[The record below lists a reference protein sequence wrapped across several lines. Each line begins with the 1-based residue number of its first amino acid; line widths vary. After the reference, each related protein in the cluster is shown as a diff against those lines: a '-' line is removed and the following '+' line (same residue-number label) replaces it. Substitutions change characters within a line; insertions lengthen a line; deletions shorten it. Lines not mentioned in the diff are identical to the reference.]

1 MRNLLLIFAFLVS
14 SVCVSAQKVYFVYLQ
29 SDNSSPFYVKMN
41 DKIYS
46 SATSGYLIL
55 SNLVDSTYNFSVGF
69 PSSQY
74 EAKFVISL
82 DGKDRGFLVKNF
94 DSGLGLFDLQNLT
107 ITNAQKDESAKNI
120 SYVHR
125 NDDFSSLLSRAAKD
139 TTLLYAVVKTKEDD
153 VTVKKEEPIKSEPKQ
168 VTVETAAPKDTNSV
182 SVTQND
188 IASEMKK
195 PDSVSVRPLNSEIK
209 SDNQNVSSVSKEETN
224 KATRAI
230 VQKDESKQTVDST
243 AGANTFIIKDTSA
256 FVQKDPPRQTVDS
269 TASTSVV
276 TAEKKSD
283 TIADLQTDTQAV
295 FKRSKIKKHSE
306 SSTSEGF
313 GLVYYDNYDG
323 EQDTIRLLI
332 PNPPVIFKQP
342 DQDVTN
348 NQKDFIHTEDLKKE
362 TVQQTPVV
370 HQVTNNSLEK
380 SPCKAIAST
389 NDFFK
394 LRKNMASENTDE
406 DMVGEAK
413 KFFKSKCFSTE
424 QIKNLSA
431 LFLTSAGKYQFFD
444 AAYLHVSDQV
454 NFSSLQ
460 SEIKDDYYFKRFKAL
475 IGE

>member
-1 MRNLLLIFAFLVS
+1 
-14 SVCVSAQKVYFVYLQ
+14 
-29 SDNSSPFYVKMN
+29 MN

-55 SNLVDSTYNFSVGF
+55 SNLVDSTYNFSLGF

-82 DGKDRGFLVKNF
+82 DGKDRGFLIKNF

-125 NDDFSSLLSRAAKD
+125 NDDFSALLSRAAKD
-139 TTLLYAVVKTKEDD
+139 TTLLYAIVKTKEDD
-153 VTVKKEEPIKSEPKQ
+153 VTVKKEEPIKNEPKQ
-168 VTVETAAPKDTNSV
+168 VTVETVTPKDTVGV
-182 SVTQND
+182 SVMQND

-209 SDNQNVSSVSKEETN
+209 SDNQNVNSVSKEETN
-224 KATRAI
+224 KDTSAI
-230 VQKDESKQTVDST
+230 VQKDQSRQTVDST
-243 AGANTFIIKDTSA
+243 AGTNTFIIKDTSA
-256 FVQKDPPRQTVDS
+256 VVQKDPPSQTIDS
-269 TASTSVV
+269 TESTNAV
-276 TAEKKSD
+276 TTEKKSN
-283 TIADLQTDTQAV
+283 ADLQTDTQAV
-295 FKRSKIKKHSE
+295 FKRSRIKKHSE

-313 GLVYYDNYDG
+313 GLVYYDSYDG
-323 EQDTIRLLI
+323 EQDTIRLVI

-342 DQDVTN
+342 DQDVIN

-370 HQVTNNSLEK
+370 NQVTNNSLEK
-380 SPCKAIAST
+380 SQCKATAST

-394 LRKNMASENTDE
+394 LRKNMASENKDE
-406 DMVGEAK
+406 DMVAEAK
-413 KFFKSKCFSTE
+413 KFFKSKCFTTE

-431 LFLTSAGKYQFFD
+431 LFLTSAGKYEFFD
-444 AAYLHVSDQV
+444 AAYLHVSDQA

-460 SEIKDDYYFKRFKAL
+460 SEIKDDYYLKRFKAL